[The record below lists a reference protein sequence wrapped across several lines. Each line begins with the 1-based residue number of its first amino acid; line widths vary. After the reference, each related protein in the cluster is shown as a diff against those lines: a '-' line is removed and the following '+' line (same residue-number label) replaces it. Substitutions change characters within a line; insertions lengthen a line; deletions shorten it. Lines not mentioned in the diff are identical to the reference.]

1 MPIYH
6 IQFLSTIGTAYTVMH
21 TNGHL
26 SPEDIFALN
35 LFKLNIKYIDLPN
48 IDDPGVIEAYENALA
63 LQFNDI
69 RDVNYKSL
77 IDLLYYN

>member
-1 MPIYH
+1 
-6 IQFLSTIGTAYTVMH
+6 MH

-26 SPEDIFALN
+26 SPEEIFALN

>member
-1 MPIYH
+1 
-6 IQFLSTIGTAYTVMH
+6 MH
-21 TNGHL
+21 TSGHL
-26 SPEDIFALN
+26 SPEEIFALN
-35 LFKLNIKYIDLPN
+35 IFRLNIKYIDLPN

-77 IDLLYYN
+77 IDLLIYN

>member
-1 MPIYH
+1 
-6 IQFLSTIGTAYTVMH
+6 MH

-26 SPEDIFALN
+26 SPEEIFSLN